1 MEKVIIGVRNMVVMV
16 GVEVHAYS
24 DRWLGSEGKHKVRT
38 EKGTWMYWRWGCVRQ
53 QWNGNCHGLSRD

>member
-16 GVEVHAYS
+16 GVEVHACS

-38 EKGTWMYWRWGCVRQ
+38 EKGTWMYWRWGCVR
-53 QWNGNCHGLSRD
+53 R